1 MLSCPWLH
9 LATDP
14 TIQLIEVLNI
24 SVVQLVQDLGPAKVL
39 ILFFLQFPYLNEL
52 LFVFSKTTGKSGIG
66 ELLFVFSKTSGKSGI
81 GCAAETFDTSF
92 ESSDQWLSGAKS
104 SRA

>member
-24 SVVQLVQDLGPAKVL
+24 CVVQLIQDLERAKIL
-39 ILFFLQFPYLNEL
+39 ILFFLQFPYLSGL
-52 LFVFSKTTGKSGIG
+52 LLVFSKTT
-66 ELLFVFSKTSGKSGI
+66 GKSGI
-81 GCAAETFDTSF
+81 GCAAETFDTPF
-92 ESSDQWLSGAKS
+92 ERCDQWLSGAKS
-104 SRA
+104 SRPW

>member
-1 MLSCPWLH
+1 MLSYPWLH

-39 ILFFLQFPYLNEL
+39 ILFFLQFPYLNGL
-52 LFVFSKTTGKSGIG
+52 LFVFSKTT
-66 ELLFVFSKTSGKSGI
+66 GKSGI

-92 ESSDQWLSGAKS
+92 ERSDQWLRGAKKLKIS
-104 SRA
+104 ILYE